1 LNFRHSIFATSCL
14 CVFVAKPMSIKKR
27 VERIIIGKTEGK
39 TLLEKMLG
47 GKDDNATRPED
58 TLYNP
63 LQLAIKDMV
72 ELTFE
77 EAGTYEVFKITAYTT
92 HINNNIY
99 NSARYFLRDTVAV
112 EEIEPLVLEVMES
125 EHLDAPEQFLFHIIE
140 EFEYDEEF
148 MELLEDEFFIINEE
162 TEDEEEIEK
171 EYEKTYHATLKVN
184 TVGEERTVHSG
195 GVEVWNYE
203 REDEMETFY
212 LTIEMDT
219 DNGWTTIY
227 EGRKLL
233 EGELEIYR
241 LSSRE

>member
-1 LNFRHSIFATSCL
+1 
-14 CVFVAKPMSIKKR
+14 VAKPMSIKKR

-92 HINNNIY
+92 HINNNIHS
-99 NSARYFLRDTVAV
+99 SARYFLRDTVAV

-125 EHLDAPEQFLFHIIE
+125 EHLDVPEQFLFHIME

-162 TEDEEEIEK
+162 IEDEEEIEK
-171 EYEKTYHATLKVN
+171 EYEKMYHATLKVKA
-184 TVGEERTVHSG
+184 VGEERTVQSG
-195 GVEVWNYE
+195 GVEAWNYE

-241 LSSRE
+241 LSSGE